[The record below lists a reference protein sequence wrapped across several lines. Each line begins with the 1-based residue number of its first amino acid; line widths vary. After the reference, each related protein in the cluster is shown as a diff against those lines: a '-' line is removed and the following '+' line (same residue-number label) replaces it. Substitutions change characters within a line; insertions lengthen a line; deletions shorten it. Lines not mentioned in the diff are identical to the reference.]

1 MVPDGSKSIP
11 LGVPIGNTRIYILD
25 ARLQPTPI
33 GVAGEI
39 YIGGDGV
46 ARGYL
51 KRPELTEERFLSDP
65 FSRERGARMYK
76 TGDLGRWQEDG
87 TIEFVGRN
95 DFQVKIRGY
104 RIELGEIEARLTEHA
119 GVGQAVVVMRED
131 TAGDKRLVAYYT
143 CMKETERGIGA
154 EELRSHLSAM
164 LPEYM
169 VPAAYAHLDALPLT
183 PNGKLDR
190 RALPVPEADAYA
202 AQGYEAPQGEMEEK
216 LAQIWAE
223 ALGVDRVGRHDNFFD
238 LGGHS
243 LLVVRM
249 VTRLRQTFGVEVTIR
264 DLFTYPRFSSFIE
277 RIINL
282 QLQQFAP
289 EDLAR
294 LLEKV
299 QNSRGVIAC

>member
-1 MVPDGSKSIP
+1 
-11 LGVPIGNTRIYILD
+11 
-25 ARLQPTPI
+25 
-33 GVAGEI
+33 
-39 YIGGDGV
+39 
-46 ARGYL
+46 
-51 KRPELTEERFLSDP
+51 
-65 FSRERGARMYK
+65 MYRS
-76 TGDLGRWQEDG
+76 GDLGRWLADG
-87 TIEFVGRN
+87 DIEFLGRN

-104 RIELGEIEARLTEHA
+104 RIELGEIESRLAEHS
-119 GVGQAVVVMRED
+119 GVRKAAVIARED
-131 TAGDKRLVAYYT
+131 TPGDKRLVAYYT
-143 CMKETERGIGA
+143 SAEAKIDA
-154 EELRSHLSAM
+154 EELRSHLLAG

-243 LLVVRM
+243 LLVVRV